1 MVIPYFCPKPI
12 GMASI
17 ENEIVRFVAEME
29 LDPQDQAAF
38 VEGLKKAEQ
47 QCESFRKSIADTG
60 KQMAKLK
67 AEGKENSEEYGKLS
81 KEMKSYRD
89 GLKAATKDADSYS
102 SALNI
107 NQMSINQLNKHAR
120 TLRTTLSAMHKEA
133 NPALWNKYNKELIQ
147 TEDRLRQVQIGTKG
161 IQEPM
166 LSIRKLF
173 GDIKSPQMWGLAL
186 TGALSVA
193 KNIFQQMTEQTQVWG
208 DKWTMAQA
216 KLSAGWNQFIANLGQ
231 GQKVVKASINDA
243 IKAAERA
250 QQLRDELFERENSYS
265 IQEIKLQTEIN
276 DLQAIVNDRSKPEKE
291 RLSAVNSILQK
302 EQQLADMKKSIADQ
316 ELKAATDELATRTQ
330 LNTDELK
337 AVIDEYEL
345 NIEQIR
351 AGQEYNALL
360 KEREK
365 IQHEMSS
372 AAGKNDQF
380 SVSFYADQLDEIDK
394 KIKSVTDVGV
404 LKFAELAR
412 QYDLGNDNLVE
423 NYVEAVKK
431 VLIADRDYSAAVA
444 SQARRRGSL
453 INQIQS
459 EEAEDRQK
467 ALEKELA
474 DAQKNYNEQLNS
486 LKLSLLNREITETE
500 YKAKSSALEISFLNQ
515 KKAINQTYGLDV
527 TEIEGQIYDKR
538 LGLQNQFNDKFLST
552 DENFTKLLEKQRA
565 EANKSIEKLLAEM
578 NSEVDKLQGE
588 LEQDSIDEFD
598 RLLNKANTGI
608 VTKDAKIAK
617 SDADFDTEM
626 ADLESLHNFKLISEE
641 EYLARKSELVKSHTQ
656 EVMQIETEGWN
667 NALGVADQILGQ
679 MSNAISS
686 AREAEYASLDAWKAK
701 ELAAAGD
708 NAEKREQ
715 IEAEY
720 EAKKLDIQK
729 KYADIDMGI
738 QIAKAIAAGALAIM
752 QGFAQLGPVAGGV
765 MAALITATTAAQIAT
780 IVAQRNAIKN
790 ASAESASASTAT
802 QSSTSNVA
810 VGFSDGGYTGDG
822 GRTEVAGV
830 VHRGEY
836 VVPQPELKIPYVQ
849 SLVAA
854 IESKRRQRTSR
865 NALPGFAEGGY
876 TDVMTNQQDRSD
888 SRILNQIYYL
898 LTKMSKQPIK
908 AYTVLSEMEA
918 KQDMRN
924 RFKRMTSLRRN

>member
-1 MVIPYFCPKPI
+1 
-12 GMASI
+12 MAV
-17 ENEIVRFVAEME
+17 ENEIVRFVAEIE
-29 LDPQDQAAF
+29 LDAQDQAKFISA
-38 VEGLKKAEQ
+38 LKDSEE
-47 QCESFRKSIADTG
+47 QCEALRKSISDTG
-60 KQMAKLK
+60 NQMTKLR
-67 AEGKENSEEYGKLS
+67 AEGKENSKEFLALS
-81 KEMKSYRD
+81 KTLKENKDKLKELTKS
-89 GLKAATKDADSYS
+89 ADSYS
-102 SALNI
+102 AALSI

-120 TLRTTLSAMHKEA
+120 TLRTALSAMHKEA
-133 NPALWNKYNKELIQ
+133 NPNLWNKYNTELIRTERRLKEL
-147 TEDRLRQVQIGTKG
+147 QIGAKSV
-161 IQEPM
+161 QKPM
-166 LSIRKLF
+166 LSLSNLF
-173 GDIKSPQMWGLAL
+173 GNLKTPSAWGFAAAAGLNLAKSAIE
-186 TGALSVA
+186 TLS
-193 KNIFQQMTEQTQVWG
+193 EQTQVWG
-208 DKWTMAQA
+208 DKWGEVQTAM
-216 KLSAGWNQFIANLGQ
+216 SAGWSHLLRWVSSGNREML
-231 GQKVVKASINDA
+231 ASTKEVIQ
-243 IKAAERA
+243 AAVEAKRI
-250 QQLRDELFERENSYS
+250 RDGLFEKENSLK
-265 IQEIKLQTEIN
+265 IAEAQAGADIAEQ
-276 DLQAIVNDRSKPEKE
+276 QAIVSDSSYTPEERIAAQEQILKIEKE
-291 RLSAVNSILQK
+291 LMTVRQDIAQDQMNAALLDLKEVGLNEQDLNILVDKYNVNKDIIAQAQETIKK
-302 EQQLADMKKSIADQ
+302 EEELEKLRKEADKAAKKSRN
-316 ELKAATDELATRTQ
+316 KSTDS
-330 LNTDELK
+330 
-337 AVIDEYEL
+337 
-345 NIEQIR
+345 
-351 AGQEYNALL
+351 
-360 KEREK
+360 KEHKEW
-365 IQHEMSS
+365 E
-372 AAGKNDQF
+372 
-380 SVSFYADQLDEIDK
+380 
-394 KIKSVTDVGV
+394 
-404 LKFAELAR
+404 
-412 QYDLGNDNLVE
+412 
-423 NYVEAVKK
+423 
-431 VLIADRDYSAAVA
+431 AAVA
-444 SQARRRGSL
+444 KRDDLEKELKDNFDQSVSYTARILKQYDMSNDELIQKYVEGRINFINAQSEYNKAEAAQARRRGTL
-453 INQIQS
+453 INQI
-459 EEAEDRQK
+459 EEESYNNELSSAEK
-467 ALEKELA
+467 H
-474 DAQKNYNEQLNS
+474 YNEQLNS

-626 ADLESLHNFKLISEE
+626 ADLESLHNLKLISEE

-876 TDVMTNQQDRSD
+876 TDVMTNQQNLSD
-888 SRILNQIYYL
+888 TRILNQIYFL

>member
-1 MVIPYFCPKPI
+1 
-12 GMASI
+12 MASI

-47 QCESFRKSIADTG
+47 QCESLRKSIADTG

-81 KEMKSYRD
+81 KEMKNYRD

-102 SALNI
+102 AALNI

-120 TLRTTLSAMHKEA
+120 TLRTALSAMHKEA

-147 TEDRLRQVQIGTKG
+147 TESRLKQVQIGTKG

-173 GDIKSPQMWGLAL
+173 GDIKSPAFWGATVIGAINLVKSGLETLA
-186 TGALSVA
+186 A
-193 KNIFQQMTEQTQVWG
+193 QTQVWG
-208 DKWTMAQA
+208 DKWTMVQT
-216 KLSAGWNQFIANLGQ
+216 KFTAGWNQIIANLFQ
-231 GQKVVKASINDA
+231 GKDVVKASINDA
-243 IKAAERA
+243 IKTAEEA
-250 QQLRDELFERENSYS
+250 QLVFDELFERKASLDINTIDIE
-265 IQEIKLQTEIN
+265 TEIN
-276 DLQAIVNDRSKPEKE
+276 NLMAIVRDASLQSDERLKAIDLIIEKE
-291 RLSAVNSILQK
+291 N
-302 EQQLADMKKSIADQ
+302 
-316 ELKAATDELATRTQ
+316 ELAKIKADIANDEMEANRSLLSERTQ
-330 LNTDELK
+330 LAEHELK
-337 AVIDEYEL
+337 WFIDDYNRNRDKIKLGE
-345 NIEQIR
+345 
-351 AGQEYNALL
+351 EYNNLL
-360 KEREK
+360 KEREYLNSNERR
-365 IQHEMSS
+365 IEISEMYEFDPSGLEK
-372 AAGKNDQF
+372 AW
-380 SVSFYADQLDEIDK
+380 DELDK
-394 KIKSVTDVGV
+394 KIEENSKSIGAMLTFDSDV
-404 LKFAELAR
+404 AEYARLVR
-412 QYDLGNDNLVE
+412 QYNLSNDELVN
-423 NYVEAVKK
+423 NYKNSVIQFKK
-431 VLIADRDYSAAVA
+431 AEEERTRSLATMAT
-444 SQARRRGSL
+444 RRGRL
-453 INQIQS
+453 LNQMNAANKAAS
-459 EEAEDRQK
+459 EEAYKD
-467 ALEKELA
+467 AIS

-486 LKLSLLNREITETE
+486 LKLALLNREITETE

-626 ADLESLHNFKLISEE
+626 ADLESLHNLKLISEE
-641 EYLARKSELVKSHTQ
+641 EFLARKSELVKSHAQ
-656 EVMQIETEGWN
+656 EVMQIETEGWSN
-667 NALGVADQILGQ
+667 TLGVADQILGQ

-888 SRILNQIYYL
+888 SRILNQIYFL

>member
-1 MVIPYFCPKPI
+1 
-12 GMASI
+12 MAI
-17 ENEIVRFVAEME
+17 ENEIVRFIAEME
-29 LDPQDQAAF
+29 LDPQDAAAF
-38 VEGLKKAEQ
+38 TSALKSAEE
-47 QCESFRKSIADTG
+47 QCESLRKAISDTG
-60 KQMAKLK
+60 NQMSKLR
-67 AEGKENSEEYGKLS
+67 AEGKENSEEFQKLE
-81 KEMKSYRD
+81 KRQQNYVLALKS
-89 GLKAATKDADSYS
+89 ATKEANSYS
-102 SALNI
+102 SALNL
-107 NQMSINQLNKHAR
+107 NQMSIKQLQAHSKS
-120 TLRTTLSAMHKEA
+120 LRSALQTMHKEA
-133 NPALWNKYNKELIQ
+133 NPQLWDKYNKELIA
-147 TEDRLRQVQIGTKG
+147 TNKRLGELKIGTEETKG
-161 IQEPM
+161 GIKKFIESYAGGF
-166 LSIRKLF
+166 SI
-173 GDIKSPQMWGLAL
+173 A
-186 TGALSVA
+186 SVA
-193 KNIFQQMTEQTQVWG
+193 MSGISSTVNLLKKGFNDFISQTQVWG
-208 DKWTMAQA
+208 DKWAMTQT

-316 ELKAATDELATRTQ
+316 ELKAASDELSTRTQ

-372 AAGKNDQF
+372 SAGKNDQF
-380 SVSFYADQLDEIDK
+380 SVSFYAAKLDEIDK

-538 LGLQNQFNDKFLST
+538 LGLQNQFNDKFLSA

-626 ADLESLHNFKLISEE
+626 ADLESLHNLKLISEE

-686 AREAEYASLDAWKAK
+686 AREAEYASLDAWKEK

-738 QIAKAIAAGALAIM
+738 QIAKAIAAGALASI
-752 QGFAQLGPVAGGV
+752 QAWNAAGGNPIL
-765 MAALITATTAAQIAT
+765 AGLFTALIVATTAAQIAT
-780 IVAQRNAIKN
+780 IIKQRNAIQN

-802 QSSTSNVA
+802 QSTSNVA

-876 TDVMTNQQDRSD
+876 TDVMTNQQNLSD
-888 SRILNQIYYL
+888 TRILNQIYFL